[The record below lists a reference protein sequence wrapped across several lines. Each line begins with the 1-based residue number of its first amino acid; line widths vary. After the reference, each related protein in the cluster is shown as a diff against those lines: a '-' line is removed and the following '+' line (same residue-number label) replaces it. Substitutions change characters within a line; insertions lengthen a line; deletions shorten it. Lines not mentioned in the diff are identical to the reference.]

1 MRELIAADDPIAQC
15 LIRPAL
21 AIGFPPTLGPA
32 ELFKL
37 GGCLNQDNELWD
49 LIFQAW
55 DLECASPAPLSD
67 VRDIEMSVLRSLP
80 EHDRAYFRNRCIA
93 RRNAERALNSNE

>member
-1 MRELIAADDPIAQC
+1 MRELLAADDPVAQC

-21 AIGFPPTLGPA
+21 AIGFPESLGPA

-37 GGCLNQDNELWD
+37 GGALNQDNELWD
-49 LIFQAW
+49 LIFKAW

-67 VRDIEMSVLRSLP
+67 VRDIELAVLRTLP
-80 EHDRAYFRNRCIA
+80 EHDRAYFRNRAIH
-93 RRNAERALNSNE
+93 RRNQERASQTL